1 MQLSRDEIFLIEN
14 KGNLSYIN
22 RVVLSEVKRLE
33 LNGLKSEFKVELR
46 YKLKN
51 GLEEKLK
58 PAEAMDEDQLREIMS
73 LYGND
78 IWNYIYYLTKNME
91 QADDLTQEVFV
102 KCFYRIGTYKGTSS
116 LKSWLLTVA
125 RNTVF
130 TYRKSRFFRTGLWGE
145 VQSITPA
152 ARDYHGAE
160 TEAEKLLG
168 TTRSAEMEYMGN
180 QQTRD
185 IWSIIMKLPDKLREV
200 LVLDLKAGL
209 SINEI
214 AALTELPPGTVKSRL
229 HRARR
234 KVQDKLRG
242 LQ

>member
-1 MQLSRDEIFLIEN
+1 M
-14 KGNLSYIN
+14 
-22 RVVLSEVKRLE
+22 E
-33 LNGLKSEFKVELR
+33 LNGLKDKFKSELRVGLNYEQRAGQKVERRDGLED
-46 YKLKN
+46 KLK
-51 GLEEKLK
+51 L
-58 PAEAMDEDQLREIMS
+58 AEAMDEEQLRQIMS

-78 IWNYIYYLTKNME
+78 IWNYIYYLTKNTE
-91 QADDLTQEVFV
+91 QAEDLTQEVFV
-102 KCFYRIGTYKGTSS
+102 KCYYRIGTYKGTSS
-116 LKSWLLTVA
+116 LKAWLLTIA

-130 TYRKSRFFRTGLWGE
+130 SYRKSRFFRAGLWGE

-152 ARDYHGAE
+152 ARERQGAE
-160 TEAEKLLG
+160 PEAEQLFG
-168 TTRSAEMEYMGN
+168 TARSAEMEYMGN
-180 QQTRD
+180 QQARD
-185 IWSIIMKLPDKLREV
+185 IWSLIMKLPDKLREV

-214 AALTELPPGTVKSRL
+214 AVLTELPPGTVKSRL